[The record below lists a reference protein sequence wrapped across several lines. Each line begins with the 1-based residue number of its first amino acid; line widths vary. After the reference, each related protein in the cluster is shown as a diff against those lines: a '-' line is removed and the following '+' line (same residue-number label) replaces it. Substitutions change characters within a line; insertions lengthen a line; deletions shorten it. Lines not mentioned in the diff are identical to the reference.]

1 MELKIKAIHFD
12 ATEKL
17 HAFIEKKAQ
26 KLAKRNEDINLL
38 EVVMKVVKP
47 ETNMNKEVAVHVSL
61 KGLDLHAE
69 KVADTFEEGFD
80 LCLEA
85 LERPL
90 EKHKNK

>member
-26 KLAKRNEDINLL
+26 KLAKRNEDINQM

-47 ETNMNKEVAVHVSL
+47 ETNMNKEVSVHLVL
-61 KGLDLHAE
+61 KGEELHAD

-80 LCLEA
+80 QCIEA

-90 EKHKNK
+90 EKYKNK